1 MSKSKT
7 QRLPLVVAA
16 FVSSIALAQTV
27 PVPTPAQPG
36 LVPAKKIA
44 LAVEALAAPSE
55 ETLVLSPFII
65 TTDRDNGYQ
74 ATSTLAGTRLNTE
87 LKDVGTSISVITTQ
101 FLQDTGATDTKSLL
115 SYVTGSEVGGLAG
128 NFSGGSTGGP
138 GNTSPSENLGPQTIT
153 RLRGLAGASE
163 ARNFY
168 NTSIPLDGYNVDRV
182 EVNRGANAILFG
194 TGSPAGIINSSR
206 KKPDERKVCRR

>member
-1 MSKSKT
+1 MNTSLA
-7 QRLPLVVAA
+7 QRLALALAA
-16 FVSSIALAQTV
+16 FASSVALAQTA
-27 PVPTPAQPG
+27 PVPTPAQSTP
-36 LVPAKKIA
+36 VPAKKNTS
-44 LAVEALAAPSE
+44 AVEALAAPSE
-55 ETLVLSPFII
+55 ETLVLSPFIT
-65 TTDRDNGYQ
+65 TTDKDNGYQ
-74 ATSTLAGTRLNTE
+74 ATSTLAGTRLSTE

-128 NFSGGSTGGP
+128 NFSGGSVGGP
-138 GNTSPSENLGPQTIT
+138 GNTSPSENLGPQTST

-168 NTSIPLDGYNVDRV
+168 NTSIPLDGYNVERV

-194 TGSPAGIINSSR
+194 TGSPAGIINSSL